1 MHLTVKLFATFR
13 QGRFEIAELERPEG
27 STLGALLD
35 ELAIPRP
42 ELGFVL
48 VQGRHAELEAVPP
61 PGATVSIFPKVGG
74 G

>member
-1 MHLTVKLFATFR
+1 MQLTVKLFATFR

-27 STLGALLD
+27 STLGTLLD
-35 ELAIPRP
+35 DLSIPRR

-48 VQGRHAELEAVPP
+48 VQGRHAELEQVPP
-61 PGATVSIFPKVGG
+61 AGATVAIFPKVGG